1 MSVSLSI
8 SWSGLGLSRDVARS
22 SITLAA
28 LTGAYASVSPTGR
41 EYARAYPNKTLFSCR
56 STAPELQESSF
67 PGLTGSSRPSSPRG
81 LPNDAAT
88 ETVDG
93 LTGSSRPS
101 SPRARKEWIIQ
112 LGPASR
118 HRSGGESFRYAP
130 HFSLPLGETDAQA
143 PVRAPI
149 PIALSSKPPAGVRRR
164 RTCSSRLPHKGQPHL
179 SHRRRAMCTSPF
191 NARVLSPTGRD
202 GGASA
207 SEGSIPIAL
216 LKPTHRC
223 STPPH
228 LFFPL
233 APQRPTASFAQKA
246 SNVHIPVQRAR
257 TLSHWERRTRK
268 RQ

>member
-143 PVRAPI
+143 PVR
-149 PIALSSKPPAGVRRR
+149 LR
-164 RTCSSRLPHKGQPHL
+164 SR
-179 SHRRRAMCTSPF
+179 S
-191 NARVLSPTGRD
+191 LSPQSHPPVFDAAALVLPACPTKANRIFRT
-202 GGASA
+202 
-207 SEGSIPIAL
+207 EGEHCAHPI
-216 LKPTHRC
+216 
-223 STPPH
+223 
-228 LFFPL
+228 
-233 APQRPTASFAQKA
+233 
-246 SNVHIPVQRAR
+246 QRAR

>member
-202 GGASA
+202 GRVSA
-207 SEGSIPIAL
+207 SKGADPVLSPQSHLPVFDADAL
-216 LKPTHRC
+216 VLPACPT
-223 STPPH
+223 
-228 LFFPL
+228 
-233 APQRPTASFAQKA
+233 KA
-246 SNVHIPVQRAR
+246 NRIFRTEDEQCAHSVQLVR